1 MTLKP
6 ISTGVHLLPGLFQQR
21 AELAQTYVASL
32 SNDGLLQNFELEAGT
47 RKFLLFHDNA
57 SFQNGHWGWESP
69 TSEVR
74 GQFLGCWMM
83 AAARFA
89 RQTDDP
95 ALRHKLNLIIERLTL
110 CQQRN
115 GGEWLGS
122 FPEKYMRWLAEG
134 TPSWAPHY
142 VIHKTLLGLREA
154 YLFSGNETA
163 LELAKNFVAWLRR
176 WFGSLDQATR
186 EQVLDV
192 ETGGMLE
199 EMALLYEITRD
210 PAHLELARLYSRE
223 RFWGE
228 FLRGED
234 PLTNRHANTTIAE
247 VRGAAAMYDVTG
259 EQRWRDITEAY
270 WKCAVTDRGTFC
282 TGGQNSGEIWCP
294 PHEFAARLG
303 DKTQEHCTVYN
314 MIRLADYL
322 FRWTGESSYADYI
335 EKNFYNGILAAQNGT
350 TGMVAYYLPL
360 APGSKKKWGHPTR
373 DFWCCHGSLVQAHSY
388 IPSLIYHASEKGVAV
403 AQYIPSRLEHSL
415 NGSRIEITQ
424 DWDITRGGCAV
435 DNASVAGL
443 RHRPTAWL
451 IKITVQCDRPSEWTL
466 SLRIPSWI
474 AAQAALRENGVET
487 PIKPNAQ
494 GFFELRRVWN
504 QAEFT
509 LVLPRT
515 ITLSPIPDEP
525 ETAAF
530 LEGPV
535 VLAALTDEERRITID
550 PARPG
555 AFLVPDNERQWG
567 QWSDTFRLKGQPR
580 GLRFRPLYDITDE
593 VYAVYFPTLTCT
605 SANGD
610 PACSCQPKI
619 Q

>member
-1 MTLKP
+1 MILNQ
-6 ISTGVHLLPGLFQQR
+6 ISTGTRLLPGLFQRR
-21 AELAQTYVASL
+21 ADLAQAYVL
-32 SNDGLLQNFELEAGT
+32 GLGNDGLLQNFELEAGT
-47 RKFLLFHDNA
+47 RKWLLFHDDA
-57 SFQNGHWGWESP
+57 SFQKWHWGWESP

-83 AAARFA
+83 AAARFG
-89 RQTDDP
+89 QTTGDP
-95 ALRHKLNLIIERLTL
+95 LLRHKLTTVIERLAL
-110 CQQRN
+110 CQKRN

-122 FPEKYMRWLAEG
+122 FPEKYMRWLQEG
-134 TPSWAPHY
+134 TPPWVPHY
-142 VIHKTLLGLREA
+142 VIHKTLLGLRES
-154 YLFSGNETA
+154 YLYGGNETA
-163 LELAKNFVAWLRR
+163 LELAKNFVSWLQR
-176 WFGSLDQATR
+176 WFGSVDQATR
-186 EQVLDV
+186 EQILDV

-199 EMALLYEITRD
+199 ELARLYEITKE
-210 PAHLELARLYSRE
+210 PQHLALARLYSRE
-223 RFWGE
+223 RFWNE

-234 PLTNRHANTTIAE
+234 ALTNRHANTTLAE
-247 VRGAAAMYDVTG
+247 IHGAAAMYEITG

-335 EKNFYNGILAAQNGT
+335 EKNLYNGILAAQNGT

-360 APGSKKKWGHPTR
+360 AAGLKKKWGHPTR

-388 IPSLIYHASEKGVAV
+388 VPSLIYHATGQGLAIT
-403 AQYIPSRLEHSL
+403 QYIPSHLDYSL
-415 NGSRIEITQ
+415 NGAKIEISQ
-424 DWDITRGGCAV
+424 DWGVTRGGSGI
-435 DNASVAGL
+435 DNATVAGP
-443 RHRPTAWL
+443 RHRPNAWL
-451 IKITVQCDRPSEWTL
+451 VVVKIKCDRPCEWTL
-466 SLRIPSWI
+466 SLRIPEWI
-474 AAQAALRENGVET
+474 SSQAMLLENGIDT
-487 PIKPNAQ
+487 PMPPNEH
-494 GFFELRRVWN
+494 GFFELRRTWETT
-504 QAEFT
+504 EFT
-509 LVLPRT
+509 MVFPRK

-525 ETAAF
+525 GTVAF

-535 VLAALTDEERRITID
+535 VLAAVTEEERRIQID
-550 PARPG
+550 PANPA

-593 VYAVYFPTLTCT
+593 AYAVYFPTITCT
-605 SANGD
+605 SPTDDGT
-610 PACSCQPKI
+610 CSC
-619 Q
+619 